1 MGKHVLTSTNIT
13 ANPMNMSNSVAEYA
27 CVDIQCIGNSTNKM
41 EAEINRSIYERLQIQ
56 SQDQKY
62 TKQAS
67 QTSPNISNN
76 NTAKCK
82 TAKQHPSAH
91 PPSYN
96 LGNYFPRV
104 SSEPTARKTYQTSSR
119 ERDLKVKHARPTIQ
133 QFSLILNK
141 IGIFFYPCPTLI
153 ARNNLHN
160 LRDNTQVEGF

>member
-1 MGKHVLTSTNIT
+1 
-13 ANPMNMSNSVAEYA
+13 MNMSNSVAEYA

-41 EAEINRSIYERLQIQ
+41 EAEINRSVYERLQIQ

-153 ARNNLHN
+153 VQNSLHN